1 MTSAPRPGGA
11 TPAPVLE
18 HANADFVTD
27 RVALGG
33 DLSSMFAT
41 ARLQLDELVAAGITH
56 IVDLRSEWSD
66 ELLVKGWA
74 PDIRYWHY
82 GIPDAG
88 QRIDPEWFEILTGW
102 VREALARP
110 EAKVLLH
117 CHMGVNRAPS
127 ATLAVLLDQGI
138 GLRDAL
144 EAIRDARRVA
154 VIDYAD
160 DVLDWHLGRTQ
171 ADARGRRN
179 ARRVLRRWRDT
190 HGLNPEDVIRQL
202 RSQERPATRWAV
214 RLGPDDPDTLGAV
227 LAESGEVAVG
237 LSVDEEPAELSQLD
251 EVIFLT
257 PSGLNGR
264 ALVVG
269 PVDTVESGALLM
281 PVMITDLFATAM
293 DVRVPDRVAEWLATS
308 GPNPLALTRIEY
320 HTLTTRQVQPV
331 AAE

>member
-1 MTSAPRPGGA
+1 VAPA
-11 TPAPVLE
+11 LE
-18 HANADFVTD
+18 HANADFVTE
-27 RVALGG
+27 RLAVGG
-33 DLSSMFAT
+33 DLSSTFAT
-41 ARLQLDELVAAGITH
+41 ARTQLDELVAAGITH

-66 ELLVKGWA
+66 ELLVRGWA
-74 PDIRYWHY
+74 PRIRYWHY

-88 QRIDPEWFEILTGW
+88 QQIDSDWFEILTGW
-102 VREALARP
+102 VRGALSDP

-127 ATLAVLLDQGI
+127 AVLAVLLDQGF

-144 EAIRDARRVA
+144 EAIRDARPIA

-160 DVLDWHLGRTQ
+160 SVLEWHLGRTE
-171 ADARGRRN
+171 ADARRRRN
-179 ARRVLRRWRDT
+179 ARRVLVRWRAS

-214 RLGPDDPDTLGAV
+214 RLGPDDPGTLAGV
-227 LAESGEVAVG
+227 LSDSGEVAVG
-237 LSVDEEPAELSQLD
+237 LTVDHNPAELSQLD

-257 PSGLNGR
+257 ERGLNGR

-269 PVDTVESGALLM
+269 PVDAVESGALLM
-281 PVMITDLFATAM
+281 PVMITDLFADAM
-293 DVRVPDRVAEWLATS
+293 HVRVPERVADWLAAS
-308 GPNPLALTRIEY
+308 GPNPLELSRIEY
-320 HTLTTRQVQPV
+320 HTLTTRQVQTV

>member
-1 MTSAPRPGGA
+1 M
-11 TPAPVLE
+11 APVLA

-27 RVALGG
+27 RLALGG

-41 ARLQLDELVAAGITH
+41 ARIQLDELVQAGITH

-66 ELLVKGWA
+66 ELLVAGWA
-74 PDIRYWHY
+74 PGIRYWHY

-88 QRIDPEWFEILTGW
+88 QLIDADWFEILTGW
-102 VREALARP
+102 VRNALREP
-110 EAKVLLH
+110 DAKVLLH

-127 ATLAVLLDQGI
+127 AALAVLLDQGFGI
-138 GLRDAL
+138 REAL
-144 EAIRDARRVA
+144 EAIRAARPIA

-160 DVLDWHLGRTQ
+160 SVLDWHLGGT
-171 ADARGRRN
+171 AAAARHRRN
-179 ARRVLRRWRDT
+179 ARRVLRRWRDS

-214 RLGPDDPDTLGAV
+214 RLGPDDPDTLARV

-237 LSVDEEPAELSQLD
+237 LTVDHDPAELSQLD

-257 PSGLNGR
+257 EAGLNGR

-269 PVDTVESGALLM
+269 PVTAVESGALLM

-293 DVRVPDRVAEWLATS
+293 DVRVPERVAEWLAAS
-308 GPNPLALTRIEY
+308 GANPLALTRIEY
-320 HTLTTRQVQPV
+320 HTLTTRQVATV
-331 AAE
+331 SAE

>member
-1 MTSAPRPGGA
+1 MTSASPPGGA
-11 TPAPVLE
+11 DPAPALE

-27 RVALGG
+27 RLALGG
-33 DLSSMFAT
+33 DLSSMFRTGRA
-41 ARLQLDELVAAGITH
+41 QLDELVGAGITH

-66 ELLVKGWA
+66 ELLVRGWA
-74 PDIRYWHY
+74 PGVRYWHY

-88 QRIDPEWFEILTGW
+88 QQIDPDWFEILTGW
-102 VREALARP
+102 VREALADP
-110 EAKVLLH
+110 DAKVLLH

-127 ATLAVLLDQGI
+127 ATLAVLLDQGM
-138 GLRDAL
+138 GLREAL
-144 EAIRDARRVA
+144 EAIRDARPIA

-160 DVLDWHLGRTQ
+160 SVLDWHLSRTD

-179 ARRVLRRWRDT
+179 ARRVLRRWRGT

-214 RLGPDDPDTLGAV
+214 RLGPDDPNTLANV

-237 LSVDEEPAELSQLD
+237 LTVDQDPPELSQLD

-257 PSGLNGR
+257 EHGLNGR

-269 PVDTVESGALLM
+269 PVDSVESGALLM
-281 PVMITDLFATAM
+281 PVMITDLFADAM
-293 DVRVPDRVAEWLATS
+293 DVRVPERVADWLTAS
-308 GPNPLALTRIEY
+308 GTNPLALSRIEY
-320 HTLTTRQVQPV
+320 HTLTTRQVATV
-331 AAE
+331 SAD